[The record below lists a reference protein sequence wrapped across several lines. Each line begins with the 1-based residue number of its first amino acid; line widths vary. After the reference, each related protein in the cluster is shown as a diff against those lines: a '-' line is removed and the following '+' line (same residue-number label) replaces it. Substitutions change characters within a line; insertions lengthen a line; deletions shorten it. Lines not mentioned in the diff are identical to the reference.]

1 MYIFIRQSMDI
12 FEIEYDTIDEKRL
25 VNVPIQLVNVPPPQ
39 GAINYA
45 SENGHIPY

>member
-1 MYIFIRQSMDI
+1 MDI

-25 VNVPIQLVNVPPPQ
+25 VNVPIQLVNVPQ